1 MPTTFQPMNVN
12 FGLFPPLSQ
21 AKKIK
26 GKDRKQAMSER
37 ALDDLS
43 GWLEKSVLVENR
55 I

>member
-1 MPTTFQPMNVN
+1 MNVN

-21 AKKIK
+21 PKKIK

-37 ALDDLS
+37 ALEDLS
-43 GWLEKSVLVENR
+43 GWLERSTGTENR